1 VKSGS
6 LNAYDPEG
14 YPNGWQGITAG
25 VKPPPPCE
33 SASIVRNLQPAFNSG
48 TPHYYSLK
56 GEPLGSIKPE
66 KAGVYI
72 MKQGYSIKKIM
83 VK

>member
-1 VKSGS
+1 
-6 LNAYDPEG
+6 
-14 YPNGWQGITAG
+14 TAG

-72 MKQGYSIKKIM
+72 VKRGSAVRKIM
-83 VK
+83 VR